1 MQVVVLLASIEL
13 TPTMNR
19 TPSSFAALAALALLV
34 LATGCSAVS
43 SLQASSDEVNQDQ
56 TIIVMGNGISYLG
69 D

>member
-1 MQVVVLLASIEL
+1 
-13 TPTMNR
+13 MNR

-34 LATGCSAVS
+34 FATGCSAVS
-43 SLQASSDEVNQDQ
+43 NLQASSDKVNRDQ

>member
-1 MQVVVLLASIEL
+1 MQVVVLLASIQPA
-13 TPTMNR
+13 PTMNR

-34 LATGCSAVS
+34 FATGCSAVS
-43 SLQASSDEVNQDQ
+43 NLQASSDKVNRDQ